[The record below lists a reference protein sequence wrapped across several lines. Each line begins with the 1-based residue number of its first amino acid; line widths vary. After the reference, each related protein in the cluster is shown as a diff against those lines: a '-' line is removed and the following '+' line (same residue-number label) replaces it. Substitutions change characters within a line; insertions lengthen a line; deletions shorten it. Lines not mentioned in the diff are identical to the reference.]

1 MLLFIFLY
9 FLPDATNYITEPSI
23 LPHTEFYNETLDSIE
38 LFREYTNW
46 QNPNYQGGFSF
57 CQYPFLLTISA
68 KKQIL
73 QKDSEQQMISQARVC
88 LPLPLPL
95 PQCKLP
101 YYVCCYKDSIFYMYL
116 TSTRNTLSECEYIT
130 MNTRKYNFLAF
141 CYLHLCKRFPLLQ
154 KTIVKQVQSRQAPEL
169 EALFLNL
176 SVRRRTIVADS
187 LTEVV

>member
-88 LPLPLPL
+88 LPLPLPNYHTMSAVI
-95 PQCKLP
+95 K
-101 YYVCCYKDSIFYMYL
+101 
-116 TSTRNTLSECEYIT
+116 TLSSTPPPQEIRSVNVNNILQRIPE
-130 MNTRKYNFLAF
+130 NTTF
-141 CYLHLCKRFPLLQ
+141 
-154 KTIVKQVQSRQAPEL
+154 
-169 EALFLNL
+169 
-176 SVRRRTIVADS
+176 
-187 LTEVV
+187 